1 MQLNKATLFF
11 NSSYLLIFCSMQ
23 NCALNQNH
31 IFAKIMDSN
40 TNLPQDATPSYEE
53 QYLGKSPRCMWT
65 RTKIIVAVF
74 TMLGI
79 AAAIVGVC
87 AVVVVVAFPA
97 EKNDGELHVMD
108 LESNERLKSIVSQL

>member
-1 MQLNKATLFF
+1 
-11 NSSYLLIFCSMQ
+11 MQ

-31 IFAKIMDSN
+31 IFAKIMDSK

-53 QYLGKSPRCMWT
+53 QYLGKSPRRMWT

-79 AAAIVGVC
+79 VAAIVGVC
-87 AVVVVVAFPA
+87 AVVVVVVVFPA